1 MARLAFFLCLLGF
14 FVQPPES
21 PAAEL
26 SVYVSI
32 PPQKAFVQALG
43 GDHIRVQVMV
53 QPGANP
59 ATYEPKPSQLA
70 GLTDSRL
77 YLAIGVPFEKAWL
90 ERFRSVQPK
99 LQVVHIDQNI
109 SKMDMPSAYQLK
121 SGEDQRTTGQSMQT
135 HGKDPHIWLSPPLVK
150 TLAQNIFRAL
160 AQADPEQAKTYKEN
174 LTAFLH
180 HVEALDAELHQMLAP
195 FQGQAFL
202 VFHPAWGYFARTYD
216 LRQVAVEVEG
226 KAPKPQQ
233 LARLITF
240 ARKENIQAIFVQP
253 QFSAKSARTIAREIG
268 AEVITADPLAQD
280 WAANLRRQATTL
292 RQILGDRS
300 GT

>member
-1 MARLAFFLCLLGF
+1 MARLAFFLCLFCFL
-14 FVQPPES
+14 VQPPES
-21 PAAEL
+21 PAAEM

-32 PPQKAFVQALG
+32 PPQKAFVQAIG
-43 GDHIRVQVMV
+43 GNHIRVQVMV

-59 ATYEPKPSQLA
+59 ATYEAKPSQLA
-70 GLTDSRL
+70 GLADSRI
-77 YLAIGVPFEKAWL
+77 YLAIGVPFEKVWL
-90 ERFRSVQPK
+90 EKFRSVQPK

-109 SKMDMPSAYQLK
+109 HKMPMPSKYHFEP
-121 SGEDQRTTGQSMQT
+121 GRDQRTTGQKGQT
-135 HGKDPHIWLSPPLVK
+135 QGKDPHIWLSPPLVK
-150 TLAQNIFRAL
+150 TLAQNTCRAL

-202 VFHPAWGYFARTYD
+202 VFHPAWGYFARTYN

-226 KAPKPQQ
+226 KTPKPQQ
-233 LARLITF
+233 LARLIAF
-240 ARKENIQAIFVQP
+240 ARKEEIQAIFVQP

-280 WAANLRRQATTL
+280 WAANLRRQAT
-292 RQILGDRS
+292 ILCQVLEERS

>member
-1 MARLAFFLCLLGF
+1 MARLVFFLCLLGF
-14 FVQPPES
+14 IVQPPES

-26 SVYVSI
+26 NVYVSI
-32 PPQKAFVQALG
+32 LPQKAFVQAIG
-43 GDHIRVQVMV
+43 GDHIQVQVMV

-70 GLTDSRL
+70 CLADSKI
-77 YLAIGVPFEKAWL
+77 YFAIGVPFEKAWL
-90 ERFRSVQPK
+90 KRFRSVQPK

-109 SKMDMPSAYQLK
+109 SKMAMPSAYQLEP
-121 SGEDQRTTGQSMQT
+121 GQHQRTTGQNRQT
-135 HGKDPHIWLSPPLVK
+135 QSKDPHIWLSPPLVK
-150 TLAQNIFRAL
+150 TLAQNICRAL
-160 AQADPEQAKTYKEN
+160 AKADPEQAMTYREN
-174 LTAFLH
+174 LSTFLH
-180 HVEALDAELHQMLAP
+180 DIESLDADLQAMLTP
-195 FQGQAFL
+195 FHGYAFL

-226 KAPKPQQ
+226 KSPKPQQ
-233 LARLITF
+233 LARLIAF

-268 AEVITADPLAQD
+268 AEVIAADPLAED
-280 WAANLRRQATTL
+280 WAANLRRQAK
-292 RQILGDRS
+292 ILSQVLADRS